1 MAVRSVAA
9 EVGERNEPSRLESAH
24 SGRWSLRANAGPGV
38 PEAMN
43 THCSIVSR
51 PNSSVYTCGYS
62 RRRPA
67 LADGLRFVVFDC
79 EMTRLAFAEL
89 SSLEYDRTNGCAC
102 LQIARAYSHPLA
114 RPASLCPRR
123 RGGRDAIAIEL
134 RRYPV
139 CLRFV
144 VLVSGG
150 ALKGVFRGIH
160 RQIPTSVLLRRM
172 DGVERHC
179 NVLRVN
185 SEEATD

>member
-1 MAVRSVAA
+1 MIGERDPRLPIRRAQKRQRTASATMAVQLTTDS
-9 EVGERNEPSRLESAH
+9 EDGSASPH
-24 SGRWSLRANAGPGV
+24 QLGLLGDGRA
-38 PEAMN
+38 
-43 THCSIVSR
+43 
-51 PNSSVYTCGYS
+51 
-62 RRRPA
+62 
-67 LADGLRFVVFDC
+67 
-79 EMTRLAFAEL
+79 
-89 SSLEYDRTNGCAC
+89 
-102 LQIARAYSHPLA
+102 QYSHPLA

-179 NVLRVN
+179 NVLRVH